1 MCMLGYTQNGGEF
14 CMSTENEKRLLRCC
28 FTGHRPGKLHMS
40 ELQIK
45 HALAAA
51 IESAYAD
58 GYRTF
63 ITGMAQGVDI
73 WAGELVLEFKGIH
86 PDIHI
91 ICALPHPD
99 FEKRWSKDWQ
109 QRYNTILSKA
119 DLTKTVCDTFSYGA
133 YQKRNEWMVNHSARV
148 IAVYNG
154 EAGGTRNT
162 IEYAK
167 KQGVSLVMIDG

>member
-1 MCMLGYTQNGGEF
+1 MI
-14 CMSTENEKRLLRCC
+14 TENEKRLLRCC
-28 FTGHRPGKLHMS
+28 FTGHRPSKLHVS
-40 ELQIK
+40 ETQIK

-51 IESAYAD
+51 IEGAYGD
-58 GYRTF
+58 GFRTF

-73 WAGELVLEFKGIH
+73 WAGELVLEFKSIH

-99 FEKRWSKDWQ
+99 FEKRWGKEWQ
-109 QRYNTILSKA
+109 QRYNTILEQA
-119 DLTKTVCDTFSYGA
+119 DSIKTVCDAFSYGT

-167 KQGVSLVMIDG
+167 AQGVSLVMIDG

>member
-1 MCMLGYTQNGGEF
+1 M
-14 CMSTENEKRLLRCC
+14 TEAEKRLKRCS
-28 FTGHRPGKLHMS
+28 FTGHRPEKLQSS
-40 ELQIK
+40 ETAVQK
-45 HALAAA
+45 ALAEA
-51 IESAYAD
+51 ISNAYAD
-58 GYRTF
+58 GFRTF
-63 ITGMAQGVDI
+63 ISGMARGVDI
-73 WAGELVLEFKGIH
+73 WAAELVLEYKSLH
-86 PDIHI
+86 PDIHL

-109 QRYNTILSKA
+109 QRYNTILSQA
-119 DLTKTVCDTFSYGA
+119 DLTKTVCDAFSYGA

-167 KQGVSLVMIDG
+167 MQGVSLVTIDG

>member
-1 MCMLGYTQNGGEF
+1 
-14 CMSTENEKRLLRCC
+14 MSTESEKRLLRCC
-28 FTGHRPGKLHMS
+28 FTGHRPSKLHAS
-40 ELQIK
+40 EVQIK
-45 HALAAA
+45 RALAEA
-51 IESAYAD
+51 IEGSYID

-73 WAGELVLEFKGIH
+73 WAGELVLEHKYLH

-99 FEKRWSKDWQ
+99 FQKRWSRDWQ
-109 QRYNTILSKA
+109 QRYNTILSQA
-119 DLTKTVCDTFSYGA
+119 DLIITVCDSFSYSA

-154 EAGGTRNT
+154 ETGGTRNT

>member
-1 MCMLGYTQNGGEF
+1 
-14 CMSTENEKRLLRCC
+14 
-28 FTGHRPGKLHMS
+28 
-40 ELQIK
+40 
-45 HALAAA
+45 
-51 IESAYAD
+51 
-58 GYRTF
+58 
-63 ITGMAQGVDI
+63 MAQGVDI

-109 QRYNTILSKA
+109 QRYNAILAQA
-119 DLTKTVCDTFSYGA
+119 DLTKTVCDIFSYGA

>member
-1 MCMLGYTQNGGEF
+1 MC
-14 CMSTENEKRLLRCC
+14 TENEKRLRRCC
-28 FTGHRPGKLHMS
+28 FTGHRPGKLHAS
-40 ELQIK
+40 EKQIK
-45 HALAAA
+45 SALRSAV
-51 IESAYAD
+51 ESTYAD
-58 GYRTF
+58 GFRTF

-73 WAGELVLEFKGIH
+73 WAGELVLEFKSSH
-86 PDIHI
+86 PDIRI

-99 FEKRWSKDWQ
+99 FEKKWSKEWQ
-109 QRYNTILSKA
+109 HRYNAILSQA
-119 DLTKTVCDTFSYGA
+119 DLIITVCDSFSYSA

-154 EAGGTRNT
+154 ETGGTRNT

>member
-1 MCMLGYTQNGGEF
+1 
-14 CMSTENEKRLLRCC
+14 MSTENEKRLLRCC
-28 FTGHRPGKLHMS
+28 FTGHRPGKLHVS
-40 ELQIK
+40 ETQIK
-45 HALAAA
+45 HTLAAA
-51 IESAYAD
+51 IECAYAD

-73 WAGELVLEFKGIH
+73 WAGELVLEFKSIH

-109 QRYNTILSKA
+109 QRYNAILAQA
-119 DLTKTVCDTFSYGA
+119 DLTKTVCDIFSYGA

-162 IEYAK
+162 IEC
-167 KQGVSLVMIDG
+167 V

>member
-1 MCMLGYTQNGGEF
+1 
-14 CMSTENEKRLLRCC
+14 MSTESEKRLLRCC
-28 FTGHRPGKLHMS
+28 FTGHRPGKLYMS
-40 ELQIK
+40 EMHVK

-51 IESAYAD
+51 IDSAYED

-109 QRYNTILSKA
+109 QRYNAILSQA
-119 DLTKTVCDTFSYGA
+119 DLIKTVCDIMDI
-133 YQKRNEWMVNHSARV
+133 RP
-148 IAVYNG
+148 
-154 EAGGTRNT
+154 AGYEELTNFFVGSKKKQQVRFKSFAAISTAAINIIQRAT
-162 IEYAK
+162 MMTMTAK
-167 KQGVSLVMIDG
+167 KPQSP